1 MLLKR
6 RLLYWETLVIL
17 KKQQKEVLFY
27 NEGDFGM
34 AKPIRATPT
43 LIGEE
48 AIRFLDKMRRTDS
61 ENRLSPSDKILVE
74 LMHKNEKLFRV

>member
-1 MLLKR
+1 
-6 RLLYWETLVIL
+6 
-17 KKQQKEVLFY
+17 
-27 NEGDFGM
+27 M